1 MLQTLAIMK
10 TLLAVLNPRSDDT
23 PALVARGML
32 ALTTILTSFKV
43 NLATAREWL
52 QIGSLL
58 IGIVVGL
65 ATFVSI
71 CIGIRRQLRKDRVER
86 DRLSTSSTSTLG
98 AVAFFLL
105 VSLGSAGSGCGLLS
119 ERERSESLKAT
130 EALST
135 QHDLTIRKTLEP
147 SGLESF
153 ASRDDGVTSIP
164 LREQV
169 EITSRSTTDAGSKT
183 NANGSTSTTIPFG
196 VKLGL
201 AGLGLILLAVGL
213 KLLWGYVS
221 KTALGQGLAAAD
233 ELAARQIRKFREKA
247 MTTTD
252 TAEIAQLNAHIADLE
267 SERGRLASRK

>member
-71 CIGIRRQLRKDRVER
+71 CIGIRRQLRKDRAER

-105 VSLGSAGSGCGLLS
+105 VMLGTGCALPLV
-119 ERERSESLKAT
+119 EKERSESVRAT

-183 NANGSTSTTIPFG
+183 NANGSTSTTIPLG

-201 AGLGLILLAVGL
+201 AGFGLILLAVGL

>member
-1 MLQTLAIMK
+1 MNPILLLMTLK
-10 TLLAVLNPRSDDT
+10 NLLDPRSDES
-23 PALVARGML
+23 PALAARGVLAITTML
-32 ALTTILTSFKV
+32 GAFKV

-52 QIGSLL
+52 QFGSLVFGL
-58 IGIVVGL
+58 LVGI
-65 ATFVSI
+65 ATFISI

-135 QHDLTIRKTLEP
+135 QHDLTVRRVLEP
-147 SGLESF
+147 AGQGAAVSK
-153 ASRDDGVTSIP
+153 DGVVTVLP
-164 LREQV
+164 LREEV
-169 EITSRSTTDAGSKT
+169 ELTSRSTSDAGSRH
-183 NANGSTSTTIPFG
+183 NANGSSSITIPLG
-196 VKLGL
+196 VKLAFAGGGL
-201 AGLGLILLAVGL
+201 LLLVYAL
-213 KLLWGYVS
+213 KTAWAYVRT
-221 KTALGQGLAAAD
+221 TALGQGLAVAD

-252 TAEIAQLNAHIADLE
+252 PSEIAQLNAHIAELE
-267 SERGRLASRK
+267 AERGRLHK